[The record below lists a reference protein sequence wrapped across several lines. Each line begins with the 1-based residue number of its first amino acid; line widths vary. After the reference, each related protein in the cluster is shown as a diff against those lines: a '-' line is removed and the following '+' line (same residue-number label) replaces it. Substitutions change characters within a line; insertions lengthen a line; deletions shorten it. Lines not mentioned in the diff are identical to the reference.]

1 MMSPL
6 IAALQQIVSPGA
18 VISEPDRLLVYESD
32 GLAHHRGQPS
42 AVVLPADTLQAAQV
56 VRLLHEAGVPVVPR
70 GAGTGLAGG
79 CVPTPGSVVVG
90 TARMNRIVHLDVR
103 RRRARLQAGVVNAD
117 LSRAAAPYGLRYAPD
132 PSSQTACTMGGN
144 VAQNSGG
151 PHCLKY
157 GVTARYIMGLTV
169 VTPEGEI
176 VELDRERGT
185 DELDL
190 TGLFVGSEGCF
201 GLVTE
206 IDARLVPD
214 VVGVRTLLASFRR
227 MDEAGAAVSALM
239 ASGLLPAALEIMDRH
254 TITAVEQS
262 IFAAGYPRE
271 AGAVLVVEFDG
282 HEAGLAA
289 ETEQARAILSA
300 HNALELR
307 EARDDEERAALWK
320 GRKKAFGAMGRLAPD
335 LLVQDATVPRSRL
348 PAVLA
353 EIDQIAERTGLMI
366 ANMFH
371 AGDGN
376 LHPNIGY
383 DRRDPDQV
391 KRVEAV
397 SKEIMQ
403 LCVDHGGTI
412 TGEHGV
418 GLDKRDYMPLV
429 HSPTSLWLQQQV
441 RAVFDRDHNWNR
453 GKVLPEPEP
462 GSEPGSEPNF
472 KPDFK
477 PDSEPEL
484 IYEPAD
490 FVITAPAHWTLQQ
503 LHEQTTPHGQ
513 WLAVDGPGVE
523 CMTLE
528 SLVQQGYQGTLAL
541 SHGAMRDLV
550 LGCTLQLN
558 PQHGVPL
565 GGRVVKNVAGFDLVR
580 LLVGSRGR
588 LGRISQVTVRL
599 HHRPPADRSIVVTAD
614 APMKLTALADAWAA
628 SSLDLASLELGW
640 HGAKAMLVA
649 RVMGQTTAVEAT
661 MTQLQGMASGLALHA
676 DRVAPEGA
684 DALRVELRAAVETS
698 RASHRFPTRAG
709 FVGRSAEAVSLVA
722 AEAPGWLRVDQGVL
736 QAAQLPPD
744 PAPMPAP
751 VERWNQEIEQ
761 VFMRLHTSAD
771 SASR

>member
-1 MMSPL
+1 MTSPL
-6 IAALQQIVSPGA
+6 IAALKQIVSPGA

-32 GLAHHRGQPS
+32 GLVHHRGQPS
-42 AVVLPADTLQAAQV
+42 AVVLPEDTRQAAEV
-56 VRLLHEAGVPVVPR
+56 VRLLHQAGVPVVPR

-79 CVPTPGSVVVG
+79 CVPTPGSVVLG
-90 TARMNRIVHLDVR
+90 TARMNRIISLDVP
-103 RRRARLQAGVVNAD
+103 RRRARLQAGVVNSD

-132 PSSQTACTMGGN
+132 PSSQTACTIGGN

-157 GVTARYIMGLTV
+157 GVTSRYIMGLTV

-176 VELDRERGT
+176 VELDREHCAN
-185 DELDL
+185 ELDL

-227 MDEAGAAVSALM
+227 MEEAGAAVSALM

-262 IFAAGYPRE
+262 IFAAGYPRD

-282 HEAGLAA
+282 HEAGLSS
-289 ETEQARAILSA
+289 ETQQARAILSA

-391 KRVEAV
+391 KCVEAV

-429 HSPTSLWLQQQV
+429 HSPTSLWLQRQV
-441 RAVFDRDHNWNR
+441 RAVFDRAHNWNR
-453 GKVLPEPEP
+453 GKVLPEATSESDGTATNLPDTTSGAPEP
-462 GSEPGSEPNF
+462 
-472 KPDFK
+472 D
-477 PDSEPEL
+477 L

-490 FVITAPAHWTLQQ
+490 FVITAPAHWTLQE
-503 LHEQTTPHGQ
+503 LHEHTAPHGQ

-523 CMTLE
+523 HMTLE
-528 SLVQQGYQGTLAL
+528 SLVQQGYQGALAL

-558 PQHGVPL
+558 PQHAVAL
-565 GGRVVKNVAGFDLVR
+565 GGRVVKNVAGFDIVR

-588 LGRISQVTVRL
+588 LGRLSRVTLRL
-599 HHRPPADRSIVVTAD
+599 DHRPPADRSIVAVAD
-614 APMKLTALADAWAA
+614 SPMKLAALADAWAA
-628 SSLDLASLELGW
+628 CTVDLASLELGW
-640 HGAKAMLVA
+640 HDAKAMLVA
-649 RVMGQTTAVEAT
+649 RVMGQTAAVEAAI
-661 MTQLQGMASGLALHA
+661 TQLEGVASELALRA
-676 DRVAPEGA
+676 DRAAPELA
-684 DALRVELRAAVETS
+684 DALRVEVRSAVETPE
-698 RASHRFPTRAG
+698 AAHTFPTQAG
-709 FVGRSAEAVSLVA
+709 FVGRTAEAVALVPA
-722 AEAPGWLRVDQGVL
+722 GVPAWLRVDQGVL

-744 PAPMPAP
+744 PSPKSAQ

-761 VFMRLHTSAD
+761 VFMQLHTSAD